1 MKQQNKLKDSLLT
14 FLQNLFDLTILN
26 WLWLLCCLP
35 VVTVGPATC
44 GLYAVTLK
52 LARGEAVRPARD
64 FFRGFRENLK
74 PGFLLGLGALLLLTA
89 CAGDVWLALQLTGSF
104 RTLYLVV
111 AVMVAVIF
119 LIVITY
125 TFALQAMFDSPL
137 KTQLLNA
144 FKLAVV
150 APGKT
155 IGLWLI
161 LLLPV
166 LAALV
171 LPPVAV
177 GMLGFLYIFVG
188 ISGPVFAASRILRNL
203 FDRVNGSPIVTALSA
218 SEE

>member
-1 MKQQNKLKDSLLT
+1 MKQQNKLKDSLLS

-26 WLWLLCCLP
+26 WLWMICCLP

-52 LARGEAVRPARD
+52 LARGESVSPAKD

-74 PGFLLGLGALLLLTA
+74 SGFLLGLTSIVLLA
-89 CAGDVWLALQLTGSF
+89 AAAGDVWLAMQLSGSF

-111 AVMVAVIF
+111 AVIVAVIW
-119 LIVITY
+119 LIFIAY

-137 KTQLLNA
+137 KTQIANA
-144 FKLAVV
+144 FKLAVI

-155 IGLWLI
+155 VGLWLI
-161 LLLPV
+161 LLIPV

-177 GMLGFLYIFVG
+177 GMLGFLYIIVG
-188 ISGPVFAASRILRNL
+188 ISGPVFAASHILRNI
-203 FDRVNGSPIVTALSA
+203 FDCVNGAPVVEPMPA

>member
-1 MKQQNKLKDSLLT
+1 MKQQNKLQDSLLG
-14 FLQNLFDLTILN
+14 FLQNLFDLTVLN

-52 LARGEAVRPARD
+52 LARGESVSPVKD

-74 PGFLLGLGALLLLTA
+74 SGVLLGLGAILLLIA
-89 CAGDVWLALQLTGSF
+89 AAGDIWLALQLTGSF
-104 RTLYLVV
+104 RSLYLAV
-111 AVMVAVIF
+111 AMMVSVIF
-119 LIVITY
+119 LILITY

-137 KTQLLNA
+137 KTQVVNA

-155 IGLWLI
+155 LLLWLI
-161 LLLPV
+161 LLIPV

-177 GMLGFLYIFVG
+177 GMLGFLYIIVG
-188 ISGPVFAASRILRNL
+188 ISGPVYGASHILRNI
-203 FDRVNGSPIVTALSA
+203 FDRVNGSPLVEVPPA